1 MHKIASIIHRKPGM
15 SVEEFQRYWLVVH
28 GPMLARLPFVRR
40 YVQSHPLPQ
49 GYRKGDLPFDGLV
62 ELWFDDADGFRRIPS
77 EVLADGDKFI
87 DRNKGARL
95 SVDVHVIKDGA
106 IPPGAVKNIE
116 LVSRPK
122 DRPLEDFRRYWREV
136 HGPIAAKIPTLRRYE
151 QNHATP
157 ASYAGGGQPAFD
169 GLAITWFAS
178 TDDMRAGARTPEYA
192 ATRADE
198 KNFLPLGELPIII
211 AREHVIVA

>member
-1 MHKIASIIHRKPGM
+1 MHKIASIIHRKPGL
-15 SVEEFQRYWLVVH
+15 SVEEFQRYWLEVH
-28 GPMLARLPFVRR
+28 GPMLAKLDFVKR

-62 ELWFDDADGFRRIPS
+62 ELWFDAPDGFRRIPP
-77 EVLADGDKFI
+77 EVIADGDKFI
-87 DRNKGARL
+87 ARGKGARMA
-95 SVDVHVIKDGA
+95 VDVHVIKDGA

-116 LVSRPK
+116 LI
-122 DRPLEDFRRYWREV
+122 DRRGKPLAEFRRYWREV

-151 QNHATP
+151 QNHTTL
-157 ASYAGGGQPAFD
+157 ASYDGGQQPAHD

-198 KNFLPLGELPIII
+198 KNFLPPGDLPIII

>member
-1 MHKIASIIHRKPGM
+1 M
-15 SVEEFQRYWLVVH
+15 SVADFQRYWLEVH
-28 GPMLARLPFVRR
+28 GPMLAKLPFVRR

-49 GYRKGDLPFDGLV
+49 GYRKGELPFDGLV
-62 ELWFDDADGFRRIPS
+62 ELWFDEPDGFRRIPP

-87 DRNKGARL
+87 ARDRGARL

-106 IPPGAVKNIE
+106 IPAGAVKNIE

-122 DRPLEDFRRYWREV
+122 GRPLAEFRRYWREV

-151 QNHATP
+151 QNHVVAE
-157 ASYAGGGQPAFD
+157 SYADGAQPAFD

-178 TDDMRAGARTPEYA
+178 TDAMREGARTPEYA

-198 KNFLPLGELPIII
+198 KHFLPPGELPIII